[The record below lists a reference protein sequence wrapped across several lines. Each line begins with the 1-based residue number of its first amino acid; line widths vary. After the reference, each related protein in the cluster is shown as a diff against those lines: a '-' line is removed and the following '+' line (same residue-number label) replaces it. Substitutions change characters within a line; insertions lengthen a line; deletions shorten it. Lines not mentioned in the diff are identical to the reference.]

1 MSARKM
7 INLISLL
14 LFVFFTLPYPN
25 CFNENKMCNIFNPCN
40 ECMGEYEE
48 KLLERAPF
56 PFENSLEYSSGKIL
70 GAYGRI
76 FAISSDG
83 EVIFSLKLG
92 RDRVGFMFVL
102 PPILHDSKYY
112 AVSECGEVVVI
123 NEKGKIIKKAILD
136 NDDLISQTFIKDNKL
151 YINNQKIYDIDSFK
165 LVERKNFDGM
175 VAYSDKIGFVVYSPP
190 NFLVLDD
197 NFSEKLSLKARCNG
211 FIGFSGDGEMIKE
224 HCPDGVRII
233 NMKGEDKFFPF
244 PLTLFQKSIYEYENG
259 SGVFLYPQRYGIFD
273 GQIVFH
279 ADDGYIYF
287 GYNRTDIRGN
297 YCEVLPGKKVLII
310 SCDETNNYI
319 INGDGSIKKL
329 DIACWIFRGYSL
341 NEYKYLI
348 EDEEGNVYFIANCR
362 DGDYVVKLKEDGN
375 IIWMRKI
382 VEWNSK

>member
-1 MSARKM
+1 MQTRK
-7 INLISLL
+7 IKLL
-14 LFVFFTLPYPN
+14 KIDLMLCLTCLVYLN
-25 CFNENKMCNIFNPCN
+25 CFNENKICNIFNPCN
-40 ECMGEYEE
+40 ECMIEYEE
-48 KLLERAPF
+48 KLLERAPY

-70 GAYGRI
+70 GDYGPI

-136 NDDLISQTFIKDNKL
+136 NDELISQAFIKDNKL
-151 YINNQKIYDIDSFK
+151 YINNRKIYDIDSFK
-165 LVERKNFDGM
+165 LVERKDFEGM

-190 NFLVLDD
+190 DLLVLDD

-224 HCPDGVRII
+224 HCPDGVRLI

-244 PLTLFQKSIYEYENG
+244 PLTLLQKNVYEYGE
-259 SGVFLYPQRYGIFD
+259 YERYGIFN
-273 GQIVFH
+273 GEIVFH

-287 GYNRTDIRGN
+287 GYNRTDIKGN
-297 YCEVLPGKKVLII
+297 YCKVLPGKKVLII

-319 INGDGSIKKL
+319 INGSGSIRKL

-341 NEYKYLI
+341 NEYKYLV
-348 EDEEGNVYFIANCR
+348 EDEEGNVYFIANCC
-362 DGDYVVKLKEDGN
+362 DGGYVVKMKEDSN
-375 IIWMRKI
+375 VIWKIKI
-382 VEWNSK
+382 VEWDCK

>member
-1 MSARKM
+1 M
-7 INLISLL
+7 
-14 LFVFFTLPYPN
+14 
-25 CFNENKMCNIFNPCN
+25 
-40 ECMGEYEE
+40 
-48 KLLERAPF
+48 
-56 PFENSLEYSSGKIL
+56 
-70 GAYGRI
+70 

-83 EVIFSLKLG
+83 EVIFSLKLE

-136 NDDLISQTFIKDNKL
+136 NDDLISQAFIKDNKL
-151 YINNQKIYDIDSFK
+151 YIINWKALKIYDINSLK
-165 LVERKNFDGM
+165 LIDKKIFEGEIL
-175 VAYSDKIGFVVYSPP
+175 YSDKIGFVVYLPP
-190 NFLVLDD
+190 NLLILDD

-224 HCPDGVRII
+224 HCPDGVRIV

-244 PLTLFQKSIYEYENG
+244 PLTFFQKSVYEYENG
-259 SGVFLYPQRYGIFD
+259 LGVFLYPKRYGIFN
-273 GQIVFH
+273 GEIVFH

-319 INGDGSIKKL
+319 INGEGSTRKL

-348 EDEEGNVYFIANCR
+348 EDEEENAYFIANCR
-362 DGDYVVKLKEDGN
+362 DGDYIVKLKEDGN
-375 IIWMRKI
+375 IIWIRKI
-382 VEWNSK
+382 VE

>member
-1 MSARKM
+1 MNSLCVRNLFLLSLISPMIICIKKTAKKFDVNYSFKIPRTFAKKNLYSKSRKSKKM
-7 INLISLL
+7 NNKLGLSLL
-14 LFVFFTLPYPN
+14 LFLFFTLPYLN
-25 CFNENKMCNIFNPCN
+25 CFNENKICNIFNPCN
-40 ECMGEYEE
+40 ECMKEYNE

-56 PFENSLEYSSGKIL
+56 PFEDSLEHSSGKIS
-70 GAYGRI
+70 GAYERI

-83 EVIFSLKLG
+83 EIIFSLKLE
-92 RDRVGFMFVL
+92 RTERTGFYFIF

-123 NEKGKIIKKAILD
+123 NEKGKIIKKVILD
-136 NDDLISQTFIKDNKL
+136 NDGLISQTFIKDNKL
-151 YINNQKIYDIDSFK
+151 YIISWKTLKIYEIDSFK

-190 NFLVLDD
+190 NLLVLDN
-197 NFSEKLSLKARCNG
+197 NFSEKLSLKARCERYKG
-211 FIGFSGDGEMIKE
+211 DIGFSGDGEMIKE

-244 PLTLFQKSIYEYENG
+244 PLTLFQKSVYEYENG
-259 SGVFLYPQRYGIFD
+259 SGVFLYPQRYGIFN
-273 GQIVFH
+273 GEIVFH

-319 INGDGSIKKL
+319 INVEGSAK
-329 DIACWIFRGYSL
+329 
-341 NEYKYLI
+341 N
-348 EDEEGNVYFIANCR
+348 
-362 DGDYVVKLKEDGN
+362 
-375 IIWMRKI
+375 
-382 VEWNSK
+382 

>member
-1 MSARKM
+1 M
-7 INLISLL
+7 LCLTCL
-14 LFVFFTLPYPN
+14 VYLN
-25 CFNENKMCNIFNPCN
+25 CFNENKICNIFNPCN
-40 ECMGEYEE
+40 ECMSEYEE
-48 KLLERAPF
+48 KLLERAPY

-70 GAYGRI
+70 GDYGPI

-112 AVSECGEVVVI
+112 VVSECGEVVVI
-123 NEKGKIIKKAILD
+123 NEKGKTIKKAILD
-136 NDDLISQTFIKDNKL
+136 NDDLISQAFIKDNKL
-151 YINNQKIYDIDSFK
+151 YINNRKIYDIDSFK
-165 LVERKNFDGM
+165 LVERKNFEGM

-197 NFSEKLSLKARCNG
+197 NFSEKLSLKARCERYKG
-211 FIGFSGDGEMIKE
+211 DIGFSGDGEMIKE
-224 HCPDGVRII
+224 HCPDGVRLI

-244 PLTLFQKSIYEYENG
+244 PLTLLQKNVYEYGE
-259 SGVFLYPQRYGIFD
+259 YERYGIFN
-273 GQIVFH
+273 GEIVFH

-287 GYNRTDIRGN
+287 GYNRTDIKGN
-297 YCEVLPGKKVLII
+297 YCKVLPGKKVLLI

-319 INGDGSIKKL
+319 LNGEGSIKKL
-329 DIACWIFRGYSL
+329 EIACWIFRGYSL

-348 EDEEGNVYFIANCR
+348 EDEEWNAYFIANCC
-362 DGDYVVKLKEDGN
+362 DGGYIVKMKEDGN

-382 VEWNSK
+382 VEWDCK

>member
-1 MSARKM
+1 MQTRK
-7 INLISLL
+7 IKLL
-14 LFVFFTLPYPN
+14 KIDLMLCLTCLVYPN
-25 CFNENKMCNIFNPCN
+25 CFNENKICNIFTPCN
-40 ECMGEYEE
+40 ECMSEYEE
-48 KLLERAPF
+48 KLLERAPY

-70 GAYGRI
+70 GDYGPI

-102 PPILHDSKYY
+102 PPILHGSKYY

-123 NEKGKIIKKAILD
+123 NEKGKIIKKAMLD
-136 NDDLISQTFIKDNKL
+136 NDDLISQAFIKDNKL
-151 YINNQKIYDIDSFK
+151 YIINWKALKIYDINSLK
-165 LVERKNFDGM
+165 LIDKKIFEGEIL
-175 VAYSDKIGFVVYSPP
+175 YSDKIGFVVYSPT

-224 HCPDGVRII
+224 HCPDGIRII

-244 PLTLFQKSIYEYENG
+244 PPTLFQKSIYEYENE
-259 SGVFLYPQRYGIFD
+259 SKVSLYPQRYGIFK

-287 GYNRTDIRGN
+287 GYNRTDIKGN

-319 INGDGSIKKL
+319 INVEGSAK
-329 DIACWIFRGYSL
+329 
-341 NEYKYLI
+341 N
-348 EDEEGNVYFIANCR
+348 
-362 DGDYVVKLKEDGN
+362 
-375 IIWMRKI
+375 
-382 VEWNSK
+382 

>member
-1 MSARKM
+1 MSSRKM

-14 LFVFFTLPYPN
+14 FLFFTLPYPN
-25 CFNENKMCNIFNPCN
+25 CFNENKICNIFNPCN
-40 ECMGEYEE
+40 ECMREYEE
-48 KLLERAPF
+48 KLLERAPY
-56 PFENSLEYSSGKIL
+56 PFENSLEYGSGKIL
-70 GAYGRI
+70 GAYGHI

-83 EVIFSLKLG
+83 EVKFSLKLN
-92 RDRVGFMFVL
+92 RTERTGFYFIF

-123 NEKGKIIKKAILD
+123 NEKGKTIKKAILD
-136 NDDLISQTFIKDNKL
+136 NDDLISQAFIKDNKL
-151 YINNQKIYDIDSFK
+151 YINNRKIYDIDSFK
-165 LVERKNFDGM
+165 LVERKNFEGM

-244 PLTLFQKSIYEYENG
+244 PLTLFQKNVYEYGE
-259 SGVFLYPQRYGIFD
+259 YERYGIFN

-287 GYNRTDIRGN
+287 GYNRTDIKGN
-297 YCEVLPGKKVLII
+297 YCKVLPGKKVLLI

-319 INGDGSIKKL
+319 LNGEGSIKKL
-329 DIACWIFRGYSL
+329 EIACWIFRGYSL
-341 NEYKYLI
+341 NEYKYLV
-348 EDEEGNVYFIANCR
+348 EDEEGNVYFIANCC
-362 DGDYVVKLKEDGN
+362 DGGYVVKMKEDGN
-375 IIWMRKI
+375 VIWMRKI
-382 VEWNSK
+382 AEWNCK